1 MNMKMYVIGVLMV
14 IGALQ
19 TSAQGDAA
27 WLFDFPSTTS
37 RQAPRI
43 TKGSDG
49 SLVVTYIERSGT
61 DANVFVVVSRDHG
74 RTWANPTSPTV
85 VKYGS
90 VGLQRQPHTVV
101 GGDGTLHCL
110 WENFWNGNQLSIFH
124 SRSTDGGE
132 TWSDPAPI
140 HDVRDGRMQEFS
152 TIAAGRDGLV
162 YAAFISADINDVDG
176 YQHLLLMRSTDA
188 GETWHGPVR
197 VDNFSQEGGACECC
211 QPHMQVAPDG
221 TVGVAFRSN
230 LQHHRD
236 IYLAVS
242 KDDGMSFPAS
252 YLLQTGT
259 WTIFGCPSTGPKI
272 RFDGSGAVYAVWRDT
287 RDDVKKALSYFAWY
301 IPGSRMLV
309 RNVDITTPIASRSE
323 YGDIAVS
330 NDGDS
335 ICIAL
340 ETTRGLQILRS
351 NDRGQTFRSQI
362 VDPFA
367 LQSVWAHVVWTDE
380 GTPLAVWQSTRGE
393 YFDIRI
399 SRDQVTSVQEQVS
412 EGQITAA
419 RTTDG
424 WILQGELPTDVDRSI
439 QIFDPLGRTI
449 GVAWL
454 QRGEPNRLVLD
465 RSGQNRFLWARIGDQ
480 FVALP

>member
-1 MNMKMYVIGVLMV
+1 MKMYTIVLLML
-14 IGALQ
+14 IGALSA
-19 TSAQGDAA
+19 TAQGDAA

-43 TKGSDG
+43 TKGLDG
-49 SLVVTYIERSGT
+49 TLVVTYIERSGS
-61 DANVFVVVSRDHG
+61 DAKVFVVVSRDHG
-74 RTWANPTSPTV
+74 RTWTNPTSPTI

-132 TWSDPAPI
+132 TWSHPAPI
-140 HDVRDGRMQEFS
+140 HDVRDGRLQEFS

-162 YAAFISADINDVDG
+162 YAAFISADIDDLDG
-176 YQHLLLMRSTDA
+176 YQHLLMMRSTDA
-188 GETWHGPVR
+188 GATWVGPVR
-197 VDNFSQEGGACECC
+197 VDNFLQEGGACECC
-211 QPHMQVAPDG
+211 QPHVQVASDG

-230 LQHHRD
+230 LKHQRD
-236 IYLAVS
+236 IYLTTS
-242 KDDGMSFPAS
+242 SDDGVSFSPP
-252 YLLQTGT
+252 YLIQNGT

-272 RFDGSGAVYAVWRDT
+272 RFDQNGEVHAVWRDT
-287 RDDVKKALSYFAWY
+287 RDDVSKALSYYARY
-301 IPGSRMLV
+301 QPGTRVIP
-309 RNVDITTPIASRSE
+309 RNVDITTPVASRSE

-330 NDGDS
+330 PEGDS

-351 NDRGQTFRSQI
+351 NDGGQTFRSQI

-367 LQSVWAHVVWTDE
+367 VQAVWAHVVWTDE
-380 GTPLAVWQSTRGE
+380 GLPLAVWQSTRGE
-393 YFDIRI
+393 YYDLRI
-399 SRDQVTSVQEQVS
+399 SRDQVTSVDELPS
-412 EGQITAA
+412 EGQLTAT
-419 RTTDG
+419 RTADG
-424 WILQGELPTDVDRSI
+424 WNLQGDLPNDIGRSI
-439 QIFDPLGRTI
+439 QVFDLLGRTV
-449 GVAWL
+449 GVASL

-465 RSGQNRFLWARIGDQ
+465 LSGQNRFLWARIGGR